1 MKIIE
6 KKTSDLI
13 PYENNP
19 RHNDNA
25 VEAVANSIK
34 TFGFKVPIVIDK
46 NNIIVAGHTRLKAAL
61 SLGMDKVPCI
71 VADDLSDDQVAAF
84 RLADNKTSELAE
96 WDYYLLDEELKKLQ
110 GIIDMERFG
119 FEEMEAE
126 ISEADDT
133 YTSTID
139 IPKYEPQMENAPD
152 VETLTDLTKYN
163 DLIAEINAS
172 KLPKQDKEFLKLA
185 ASRHIVFDYKKIA
198 EYYAHA
204 SAELQ
209 DLMEKSALVIID
221 YDKAIEY
228 GYAKIRSEIDEM
240 REAIEDND
248 DE

>member
-34 TFGFKVPIVIDK
+34 MFGFKVPIVIDK

-61 SLGMDKVPCI
+61 SRGMDKVPCI

-163 DLIAEINAS
+163 DLIHEINAS
-172 KLPKQDKEFLKLA
+172 KLPKQDKDFLKLA

-221 YDKAIEY
+221 YEKAIEY

>member
-185 ASRHIVFDYKKIA
+185 ATRHIVFDYKKIA

-221 YDKAIEY
+221 YEKAIEY

-240 REAIEDND
+240 REAIEDSD